1 MTGPRCPRPCAAQ
14 ARENAMYTRREAL
27 FDMQADP
34 LETANLAGDPA
45 HRKTV
50 LDHRKILADFAA
62 RHNDETAK
70 AMLADDV
77 TPRPFEAGPGR
88 GARSPA

>member
-1 MTGPRCPRPCAAQ
+1 MDSLAGAKVDTNDFVCMG
-14 ARENAMYTRREAL
+14 TRREAL

-45 HRKTV
+45 HKQTV

-62 RHNDETAK
+62 RHGDETAR
-70 AMLADDV
+70 A
-77 TPRPFEAGPGR
+77 
-88 GARSPA
+88 ARQAASES